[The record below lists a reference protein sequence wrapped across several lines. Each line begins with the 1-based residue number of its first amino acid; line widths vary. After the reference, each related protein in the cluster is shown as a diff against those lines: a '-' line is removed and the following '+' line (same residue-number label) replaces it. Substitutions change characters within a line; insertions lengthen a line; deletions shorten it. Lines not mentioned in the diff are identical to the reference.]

1 LSYRE
6 PEEKYA
12 VITGASMGLGREM
25 AFELAGRG
33 FNLLLVSLQNEDL
46 EEVCSEVKKKG
57 VKADF
62 FETDLTIK
70 NNLLELTGHIKNNYN
85 VNILVN
91 NAGIGGSSEFE
102 KTGVSYIEKII
113 NLNIRATVLIIHQLL
128 PDLKK
133 NAPSYI
139 LNVSSMAAFSP
150 IGYKTIYPASKAFIN
165 HFTKGLNEELKGT
178 GVSASVVNPG
188 PMRTNEYVTGRINKH
203 GTLGKMGVESPGKV
217 ANIAISKMF
226 KHRGSFSASWPN
238 RFSLFAIRLLPSGLT
253 LPVLTRAM
261 KKDAGEQKKTPQ
273 GN

>member
-1 LSYRE
+1 MSYRE

-25 AFELAGRG
+25 AFELAARG
-33 FNLLLVSLQNEDL
+33 VNLLLVSLENESL
-46 EEVCSEVKKKG
+46 EEVCSQVKKKG
-57 VKADF
+57 IKADY
-62 FETDLTIK
+62 FETDLTTK
-70 NNLLELTGHIKNNYN
+70 NNILELTGRIKENYN

-91 NAGIGGSSEFE
+91 NAGIGGSSKFE
-102 KTGVSYIEKII
+102 NTEISYIEKII

-128 PDLKK
+128 PELKR

-150 IGYKTIYPASKAFIN
+150 IGYKTIYPASKVFIN

-203 GTLGKMGVESPGKV
+203 GMLGKIGVESPGKV
-217 ANIAISKMF
+217 AHIAIGKMF
-226 KHRGSFSASWPN
+226 KHRGSFMASWSN
-238 RFSLFAIRLLPSGLT
+238 RFSLLIIKLLPSSLT

-261 KKDAGEQKKTPQ
+261 KKDAGEQKKTIP
-273 GN
+273 G